1 MKKLLSLLS
10 VLTISGTAV
19 PTTIAASPYEKE
31 KQLNSDINYSETN
44 NLENLIRVKRQYDNI
59 QRIEPNNGTPLS
71 SIQGLVLNLGR
82 IRIYDNRD
90 AVEGDRAILNAFINI
105 NRNILSRE
113 VRDINNLYVSGRSYG
128 SYSDTSRDSW
138 AHISLF
144 GQQDTPV
151 LVTFN
156 FPTIRHTESNIQI
169 IPPRRQQQPIS
180 EPGYN
185 WTSRLNLST
194 TYVNRNLGNIIDTK
208 ERTIIE
214 SFLFNNQN
222 FPTELINILRVSNVS
237 RSSATIYVPE
247 GNLRY
252 EGNLIV
258 FFSTNQNSYYGHF
271 GDL

>member
-1 MKKLLSLLS
+1 MKKLFSLLS
-10 VLTISGTAV
+10 ILTITGTAV
-19 PTTIAASPYEKE
+19 PTTIAASPY
-31 KQLNSDINYSETN
+31 QNQN
-44 NLENLIRVKRQYDNI
+44 NNFEILTRVKRQYDNI

-82 IRIYDNRD
+82 IRIYDNRN
-90 AVEGDRAILNAFINI
+90 AVEGDQTILNAFINI

-113 VRDINNLYVSGRSYG
+113 IRDTNNLYVSGRSYG
-128 SYSDTSRDSW
+128 SYSDTATDSW

-144 GQQDTPV
+144 GQPYNPV
-151 LVTFN
+151 LVTFI
-156 FPTIRHTESNIQI
+156 FPTIRNTESNIQR
-169 IPPRRQQQPIS
+169 IPSRPQQQPIS

-185 WTSRLNLST
+185 WSSRLNLST
-194 TYVNRNLGNIIDTK
+194 QYLTTNLGNIFDTR
-208 ERTIIE
+208 ERTIIQ
-214 SFLFNNQN
+214 SFLLNNQN
-222 FPTELINILRVSNVS
+222 LPTELINILRVSNVS

-258 FFSTNQNSYYGHF
+258 SFSTNQNSYYGS